1 MWARWMLVGVVLF
14 CAGCE
19 ARLQVDAAF
28 DRDGGGRLVVALAA
42 DGDLRARAEAAGTDP
57 LEDLAATGE
66 HLTPGWTVIDTTDAD
81 GGRTVAL
88 SAEFD
93 DPDAFER
100 LTTELAHTLNAP
112 EADLL
117 APLTVR
123 VEEERLVVAGGARLQ
138 PTAAVREWGLV
149 PDQVVALLRE
159 EDAFS
164 YVVRVAL
171 PGEVLDSTATEQEAD
186 GTLRWTVEP
195 GQEVVVHAVA
205 RRPGPPVWPLVAGAV
220 VGLMVGAVVLR
231 RAAVVRRRS
240 R

>member
-1 MWARWMLVGVVLF
+1 MWARWVLVGVVLL

-19 ARLQVDAAF
+19 ARLRVDAVF
-28 DRDGGGRLVVALAA
+28 DRDGGGRLVVALTA
-42 DGDLRARAEAAGTDP
+42 DEDLRARAEAAGTDP
-57 LEDLAATGE
+57 LGDLVATGE
-66 HLTPGWTVIDTTDAD
+66 HLTPGWTVTDTTAD
-81 GGRTVAL
+81 GARTIAL

-93 DPDAFER
+93 DPDAFEG
-100 LTTELAHTLNAP
+100 LSTELAHTLNAP

-123 VEEERLVVAGGARLQ
+123 VEEERLVVAGSARLQ
-138 PTAAVREWGLV
+138 PTPAVREWGLV

-205 RRPGPPVWPLVAGAV
+205 RRPGTPVWPLVVGAV
-220 VGLMVGAVVLR
+220 VGLMVGVVVLR
-231 RAAVVRRRS
+231 RATVVRRRS